1 MSSGSRRDNRDK
13 LFEALKKAQAVRD
26 GAALPLD
33 ATASG
38 AVSRHGHRHMAFIAA
53 LVGAA
58 AACAAIAWAL
68 SPD

>member
-1 MSSGSRRDNRDK
+1 
-13 LFEALKKAQAVRD
+13 VRD